1 LKYRKQ
7 ENLNRPRVPA
17 SLLRRAVEPRRS
29 DAEIGLHHAGIVRVR
44 GRTPP
49 GSVSDAIKQP
59 FALMGAEYP
68 VELAVRMALE
78 PLQLNARLQRWAER
92 PLDSR
97 GAARVV
103 ELMEYAREL
112 TRGEIGIRAL
122 L

>member
-1 LKYRKQ
+1 M
-7 ENLNRPRVPA
+7 PPA
-17 SLLRRAVEPRRS
+17 SA
-29 DAEIGLHHAGIVRVR
+29 
-44 GRTPP
+44 
-49 GSVSDAIKQP
+49 SDAIKQP
-59 FALMGAEYP
+59 FALMGAENP

-78 PLQLNARLQRWAER
+78 PLQLNSRLQRGAEC